1 MIRQGFVYFQGTFCG
16 VLSETDTGYEF
27 AYDSTWLDNP
37 QAQPISLTMP
47 LQKEPYFSH
56 NFFSFFDGLIPEGW
70 LLEVVVHN
78 WKVSSQDRMGLALVS
93 LTDPIGAVQ
102 VFRTKE
108 AVSHG
113 K

>member
-1 MIRQGFVYFQGTFCG
+1 
-16 VLSETDTGYEF
+16 
-27 AYDSTWLDNP
+27 
-37 QAQPISLTMP
+37 
-47 LQKEPYFSH
+47 
-56 NFFSFFDGLIPEGW
+56 
-70 LLEVVVHN
+70 LEVVVHN